1 MKRGHPRIIGRKGV
15 ILAMAIIAGGLLAPA
30 YCQPSGVTLLLQQT
44 PTEGGIITP
53 NTGIYH
59 FEPNSEVTLT
69 AFAKPGYRFI
79 YWLGDVSDPTTN
91 HTVVRLNEPKI
102 IIAVFKPADNDA
114 PAVGESL
121 SPGGGGGYFGGGGL
135 FASAVDF
142 SQPSGIVA
150 SGGAGPRSQGPILL
164 SLQAKDGMQEVPE
177 PATGVLLVLGGLFTF
192 ARRRTKKQT
201 R

>member
-1 MKRGHPRIIGRKGV
+1 MKRGHPRFIGRKGV
-15 ILAMAIIAGGLLAPA
+15 ILAIAIIAGGLLAPA

-44 PTEGGIITP
+44 PTEGGMITP

-102 IIAVFKPADNDA
+102 IIAVFKSADNDA

-121 SPGGGGGYFGGGGL
+121 APGGGGGYFGGGGL
-135 FASAVDF
+135 FASAADF
-142 SQPSGIVA
+142 SPPSGIVA
-150 SGGAGPRSQGPILL
+150 SGGAGPRSQGPIFL
-164 SLQAKDGMQEVPE
+164 SLQANDGMQEAPE
-177 PATGVLLVLGGLFTF
+177 PATAVLLVLGGLFAF
-192 ARRRTKKQT
+192 LRRGKKQA